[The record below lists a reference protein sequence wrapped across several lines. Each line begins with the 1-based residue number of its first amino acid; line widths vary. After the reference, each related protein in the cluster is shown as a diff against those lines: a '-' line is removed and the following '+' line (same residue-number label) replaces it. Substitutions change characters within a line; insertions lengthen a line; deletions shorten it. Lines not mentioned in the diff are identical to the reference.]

1 MTGISGNKALI
12 GYFVLW
18 GTRQGLERRLLIILI
33 SLLIPFFFFFFFVFF
48 LVSPILLLFFFSF
61 HFGNLASLLYFFFF
75 FFFFFLALYF
85 GRCAKTGVGQSMP
98 CCMRTRMLRSHVG
111 FDEIA
116 SFQFP
121 FLF

>member
-18 GTRQGLERRLLIILI
+18 GTRQGFERRLLIILI
-33 SLLIPFFFFFFFVFF
+33 SLLILFFFFF
-48 LVSPILLLFFFSF
+48 
-61 HFGNLASLLYFFFF
+61 
-75 FFFFFLALYF
+75 ALYF
-85 GRCAKTGVGQSMP
+85 GQRAKTGVGQSMP

-111 FDEIA
+111 FDETA